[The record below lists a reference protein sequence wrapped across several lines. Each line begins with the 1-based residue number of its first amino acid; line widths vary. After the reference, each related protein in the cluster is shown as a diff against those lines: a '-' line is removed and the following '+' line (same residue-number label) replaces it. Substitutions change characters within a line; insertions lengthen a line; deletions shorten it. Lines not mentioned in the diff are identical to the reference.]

1 MNTTTATNTRSK
13 NGMAMR
19 LRLEPAAAQKLR
31 ELPATVRAEVLTLLV
46 NASLGKQGIE
56 VASLA
61 GYRQELKNLG
71 LLINQSLRVSRG
83 QTVNVVAVEQVVE
96 VINRLTQRKQT

>member
-13 NGMAMR
+13 NGLAMR
-19 LRLEPAAAQKLR
+19 LRIEPAAAQKLR

-46 NASLGKQGIE
+46 NATLGKQGVQVE
-56 VASLA
+56 SLI

-71 LLINQSLRVSRG
+71 ILINQSLRLSHG
-83 QTVNVVAVEQVVE
+83 QTVNVATLQQVVE
-96 VINRLTQRKQT
+96 VISQLTQRKQT

>member
-13 NGMAMR
+13 NGLAMR
-19 LRLEPAAAQKLR
+19 LRIEPAAAQKLR

-56 VASLA
+56 LASLI

-71 LLINQSLRVSRG
+71 LLLNQSLRVSHG
-83 QTVNVVAVEQVVE
+83 QTVNVATLQQVVE
-96 VINRLTQRKQT
+96 VISQLTQRKQT